1 MKSFGGRTIGAWRE
15 HFATCDTHTVTKK
28 EFRALAGMLADMSA
42 ERIEDAQRTVMA
54 ETARAALVE
63 ENARLRKALDACRDH
78 FEDHE
83 DGQMLGLIEL
93 ALGGK

>member
-1 MKSFGGRTIGAWRE
+1 MKPYDLALSALRYAAGDASSSE
-15 HFATCDTHTVTKK
+15 YPPHAD
-28 EFRALAGMLADMSA
+28 ERAS
-42 ERIEDAQRTVMA
+42 EIRR
-54 ETARAALVE
+54 RAAAAVNAYPALVE

-93 ALGGK
+93 ALAGK